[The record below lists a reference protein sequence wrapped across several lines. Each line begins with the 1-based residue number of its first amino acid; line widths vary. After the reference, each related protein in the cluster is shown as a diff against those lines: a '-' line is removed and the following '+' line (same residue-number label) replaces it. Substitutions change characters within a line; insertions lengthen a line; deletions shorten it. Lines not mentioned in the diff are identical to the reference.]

1 MKKKYSYLMGFTI
14 LSFYHFEK
22 MAMRITKNI
31 LACFL
36 VAMILLCIQANSH
49 AQENEDDA
57 YLESMLFGDIPDVFS
72 ASKISQNMMT
82 VPASVSVVTED
93 DIRKSGARTLSDLL
107 KYLPGIYVTS
117 SRSGF
122 DLIKVRGIQDRYNN
136 RVLLIIDGIPR
147 RELFYGYKSIS
158 DLVPVENIKQLEVI
172 RGPGSALYGTDAF
185 AGVISIFTKTAESSD
200 KLKLDA
206 GYGEFDTY
214 RLNLGVGQKIGENFT
229 LDLNARSLDSDGY
242 EIDRGRDGYLS
253 SETTDRN
260 AYNFDIKLQYK
271 DFSFI
276 ASHASLDYSYPW
288 TRNDRTK
295 DREERN
301 TAFGV
306 NYSGDITDNIGVKIN
321 LYKNI
326 FDFLEEQTK
335 YNGDGSI
342 DEYSRT
348 IQENSVLGIDAYM
361 IYQSLF
367 SNQLVIG
374 FAIEQERTGQN
385 EEMSRDPGQSF
396 TVEQWMQN
404 EAGERYFSLINYAFY
419 LENIWKINNQFELT
433 TGLRYDNYEQYG
445 DAINPR
451 VGAVYTP
458 IKNMTLKALYGE
470 AFRGP
475 TYKELFI
482 KEFDGSNNVVAA
494 SRANPALTAEE
505 IETLELEM
513 SYAFNSNILSKI
525 RYFHNENNNAIRS
538 LGDDIPY
545 DNLDGIKT
553 SGVEVEVEYSYMK
566 VSGFTNVTL
575 TSGETSDGLD
585 LEGYPDYQINSVL
598 NYSPT
603 EKIDTRIGVRFISD
617 RSRPADYHDGLDPS
631 DTDVGFLNAIDNLGS
646 YFDAELSLIYHLNNN
661 WSIAG
666 HVYNLFDDKNYNP
679 TYEPGEYWD
688 LIHEGRSY
696 FLNATYRIPN

>member
-1 MKKKYSYLMGFTI
+1 
-14 LSFYHFEK
+14 

-36 VAMILLCIQANSH
+36 VVMFLLCIQSYGH
-49 AQENEDDA
+49 AQENEEDA

-72 ASKISQNMMT
+72 ASKISQNMMK
-82 VPASVSVVTED
+82 VPASMSVMTEH
-93 DIRKSGARTLSDLL
+93 DIKRSGARTLTDLL
-107 KYLPGIYVTS
+107 KYMPGLYVTS

-122 DLIKVRGIQDRYNN
+122 DLLKVRGMQDRYNN

-158 DLVPVENIKQLEVI
+158 DLVPVENIKQLEVM
-172 RGPGSALYGTDAF
+172 RGPGSVLYGTDAF

-200 KLKLDA
+200 KLQLDA
-206 GYGEFDTY
+206 GYGEFDSY
-214 RLNLGVGQKIGENFT
+214 KFNLGVGQKIGENLT
-229 LDLNARSLDSDGY
+229 MDLNARSFDSDGY
-242 EIDRGRDGYLS
+242 DIDRGRDGYLS
-253 SETTDRN
+253 SETTDKN
-260 AYNFDIKLQYK
+260 GYNLDLKLRYK
-271 DFSFI
+271 DLLFI
-276 ASHASLDYSYPW
+276 ASHASLDYRYPW
-288 TRNDRTK
+288 SRNDRTK

-301 TAFGV
+301 TALGV
-306 NYSGDITDNIGVKIN
+306 KYSSDITDNIGIKFN

-326 FDFLEEQTK
+326 FEFLEDQTK
-335 YNGDGSI
+335 YNVDGSI
-342 DEYSRT
+342 NEYSKA

-367 SNQLVIG
+367 SNQVVVG
-374 FAIEQERTGQN
+374 FTIEKEKTGQN

-396 TVEQWMQN
+396 TVDQWVQN
-404 EAGERYFSLINYAFY
+404 EAGETDFSLINYAFY
-419 LENIWKINNQFELT
+419 LEDVWKINSQFELT

-458 IKNMTLKALYGE
+458 IKKMTLKALYGE

-482 KEFDGSNNVVAA
+482 KEFDGANNVVAA

-505 IETLELEM
+505 IKTLELEM
-513 SYAFNSNILSKI
+513 SYAFNNNILSKI
-525 RYFHNENNNAIRS
+525 RYFHNDNKNAILS
-538 LGDDIPY
+538 LGDNIPY

-553 SGVEVEVEYSYMK
+553 NGVEVEVEYSYMK

-585 LEGYPDYQINSVL
+585 LQGYPDYQINSVL

-603 EKIDTRIGVRFISD
+603 EKIDTRIGVRFVSD
-617 RSRPADYHDGLDPS
+617 RSRPADYHDGIDPS
-631 DTDVGFLNAIDNLGS
+631 DADVGFLNAIDNLRS
-646 YFDAELSLIYHLNNN
+646 YFDAELSLTYNLNNN

-666 HVYNLFDDKNYNP
+666 YVYNLFDDKNYNP
-679 TYEPGEYWD
+679 SYEPGEYWD
-688 LIHEGRSY
+688 LIHAGRSY